1 MAQTSRAKNPGLVS
15 QLGNPSI
22 QPVHQRLAQL
32 GKSQATGLQAPPGGP
47 ATGPTGTGA
56 GGPAQPPPAPGQ

>member
-22 QPVHQRLAQL
+22 QPVDRRLTQL
-32 GKSQATGLQAPPGGP
+32 GKDKATSPQAPPGGP

-56 GGPAQPPPAPGQ
+56 GGPAQQPPAPGQ